1 MTIYLVKE
9 ADSGSPSSWP
19 GPARLR
25 PITREGRRQAKALV
39 ACLQG
44 HPISR
49 VLTGPNLR
57 CRETV
62 MPLAD
67 ARDLV
72 IESVHDLGE
81 MADVD
86 RALEVVRGAASRP
99 VLVCTCA
106 SLVDAMV
113 GKLLLDGWMV
123 EDDVAVADGF
133 VWLVEDVV
141 LEAS

>member
-1 MTIYLVKE
+1 
-9 ADSGSPSSWP
+9 
-19 GPARLR
+19 
-25 PITREGRRQAKALV
+25 
-39 ACLQG
+39 
-44 HPISR
+44 
-49 VLTGPNLR
+49 
-57 CRETV
+57 

-72 IESVHDLGE
+72 IESDHALGE
-81 MADVD
+81 MAEVD
-86 RALEVVRGAASRP
+86 RALEVVRAAAARP
-99 VLVCTCA
+99 LLVCTYA

-123 EDDVAVADGF
+123 EDGVAVADGF

>member
-1 MTIYLVKE
+1 
-9 ADSGSPSSWP
+9 
-19 GPARLR
+19 
-25 PITREGRRQAKALV
+25 
-39 ACLQG
+39 
-44 HPISR
+44 
-49 VLTGPNLR
+49 
-57 CRETV
+57 

-86 RALEVVRGAASRP
+86 RALELVRGAASRP